1 MIELIYNEE
10 GESTTEE
17 RALQEPKNVKQVG
30 EPKDYKKIFIEDYVH
45 TFLMQYSAEKES
57 KVKTAILLG
66 KNERSGGKR
75 HLYIKGALPVEHV
88 YEKQGKYCFTEK
100 MWGDIYRECEKYF
113 PEQEILGWFLAKPGF
128 PVEKTAVLEET
139 HRTYFSGADKVL
151 FVVEPLERDSG
162 FFGFDGNRFARQSGY
177 YIYYERNNAMQTYMI
192 DHQDKNEREET
203 LRQEEEK
210 LNVATRQF
218 RNIVQEKQ
226 EEIHKRKMTSFMYTV
241 SSVLVMIVLIIG
253 ITMMNNYDKM
263 NDMEKSLAILTKNS
277 IQKEMERETEKE
289 VNQET
294 EQAVEV
300 STGETVT
307 VAVETVSGN
316 VDKLSKEEEESQ
328 VQSQT
333 KEEGTE
339 NTPEEKKQEEE
350 NQEENSEQSSQE
362 VSENQEPV
370 QKEEKKE
377 EDADSQ
383 KTQAPQEN
391 ETVTQSQEEE
401 AQETTAEPNYYVIQ
415 EGDTLAEIS
424 IRVYHTKKMVS
435 RICEVNGIENVDKIF
450 VGQKI
455 LLP

>member
-177 YIYYERNNAMQTYMI
+177 YIYYE
-192 DHQDKNEREET
+192 KNEPMREFLVMKNESRKDHT
-203 LRQEEEK
+203 ADEK
-210 LNVATRQF
+210 PDVAVANF
-218 RNIVQEKQ
+218 RKILQEKQ
-226 EEIHKRKMTSFMYTV
+226 EKNIKRKKQAV
-241 SSVLVMIVLIIG
+241 SYGMKVAIVLVFFVGAVTLKNQTDKIQTMEQQMG
-253 ITMMNNYDKM
+253 IFSEEEVWQESAADEVVVEELPGNV
-263 NDMEKSLAILTKNS
+263 E
-277 IQKEMERETEKE
+277 QEMQSEDT
-289 VNQET
+289 
-294 EQAVEV
+294 ADV
-300 STGETVT
+300 SEAEPLPETVDQPAEEV
-307 VAVETVSGN
+307 VA
-316 VDKLSKEEEESQ
+316 EE
-328 VQSQT
+328 VV
-333 KEEGTE
+333 
-339 NTPEEKKQEEE
+339 PEET
-350 NQEENSEQSSQE
+350 
-362 VSENQEPV
+362 
-370 QKEEKKE
+370 
-377 EDADSQ
+377 A
-383 KTQAPQEN
+383 A
-391 ETVTQSQEEE
+391 EE
-401 AQETTAEPNYYVIQ
+401 AAGELPAEEVATEETAAEEAATEIPAYEEYIVRA
-415 EGDTLAEIS
+415 GDTLAKICREKYGTDEMIEQICALNDIPNGDYIQEGEI
-424 IRVYHTKKMVS
+424 
-435 RICEVNGIENVDKIF
+435 
-450 VGQKI
+450 I

>member
-1 MIELIYNEE
+1 MIEVIYNENAE
-10 GESTTEE
+10 EKKSRSTV
-17 RALQEPKNVKQVG
+17 RLPKNIRQIGTTDEKFKVYV
-30 EPKDYKKIFIEDYVH
+30 EDYVS
-45 TFLMQYSAEKES
+45 TFLNQLTQKDLS
-57 KVKTAILLG
+57 KIRVAILMGESVVSDSRYLFI
-66 KNERSGGKR
+66 SGAI
-75 HLYIKGALPVEHV
+75 YVEEMIVDGEGIHFTDHV
-88 YEKQGKYCFTEK
+88 WNKIYENVKE
-100 MWGDIYRECEKYF
+100 YF
-113 PEQEILGWFLAKPGF
+113 DTLEIVGWYLSVPGF
-128 PVEKTAVLEET
+128 PIEIN
-139 HRTYFSGADKVL
+139 ADITKVHINQFAGNGKVL
-151 FVVEPLERDSG
+151 LMKEPMEGEER
-162 FFGFDGNRFARQSGY
+162 FFYYENGTMKELGGY

-263 NDMEKSLAILTKNS
+263 NVMEKSLAILTKNS
-277 IQKEMERETEKE
+277 IQKEMDRETEKE

-383 KTQAPQEN
+383 KTQAPICFEI
-391 ETVTQSQEEE
+391 VLR
-401 AQETTAEPNYYVIQ
+401 
-415 EGDTLAEIS
+415 LALKASASCCALRLWASSSMTSSTIGS
-424 IRVYHTKKMVS
+424 
-435 RICEVNGIENVDKIF
+435 
-450 VGQKI
+450 
-455 LLP
+455 L